1 MNIQKNMKELQ
12 EISPENPVSGAEAL
26 VRAILAED
34 TDTVFGYPGGQIL
47 PVYDALYDYTD
58 RLHHILVRHE
68 QGAIH
73 AAQGFARATGRVG
86 VVIVTSGPG
95 AANVVTGLSD
105 AMMDSTPLVVITG
118 QVGAQY
124 LGSDAFQETD
134 VIGITQPITKWSLQV
149 RRAEDINNAV
159 ARAFFIARSGRPG
172 PVVLDIARD
181 AQIGIVDR
189 PYRKINFIRSYDPAP
204 QLQASQIEAAA
215 DLIRS
220 ARRPLLLAG
229 QGIVISGAEKALV
242 RFAEKAQIPVASTL
256 LGLSAMPSE
265 HPLYKGM
272 LGMHGNV
279 GPNYNTN
286 RADVIIGVGMRFDD
300 RVTGLASGY
309 APDAKIVHIDID
321 ASEFDKV
328 VASTVAVH
336 ADAREAL
343 EALTM
348 AVESRSNEDGW
359 LESFDRC
366 ADVEDNM
373 VLETELRRS
382 GDAPM
387 TMGEV
392 VAAISD
398 ATGNAAIAVTDVGQ
412 NQMMASRYFRFT
424 QPHSFISSGG
434 LGTMGFGLPAAM
446 GAKIGCPDREVICFT
461 GDGGFQMTVQE
472 LGTIM
477 EYKIGVKIV
486 VMNNNFLGNV
496 RQWQNLFYHRRFSQT
511 PLLNPDF
518 RMLAAA
524 YGIPALDV
532 RTRAEL
538 PAAIETMLRHDGAFL
553 LNVDIDPTDMVF
565 PMTPAGKT
573 VDTIMLS
580 PDICFTPEMIDK
592 K

>member
-1 MNIQKNMKELQ
+1 MKELQ

-26 VRAILAED
+26 VRAIIAEE

-47 PVYDALYDYTD
+47 PVYDALYDFTD
-58 RLHHILVRHE
+58 CLNHILVRHE

-73 AAQGFARATGRVG
+73 AAQGFARATGRTG

-149 RRAEDINNAV
+149 RRAEDINAAV

-189 PYRKINFIRSYDPAP
+189 PYRKINFIRSYDPSP
-204 QLQASQIEAAA
+204 VLNRDQIEAAA
-215 DLIRS
+215 AIIRG
-220 ARRPLLLAG
+220 AKRPLLLAG
-229 QGIVISGAEKALV
+229 QGVVISGAEKALV
-242 RFAEKAQIPVASTL
+242 DFAEKASLPVANTL
-256 LGLSAMPSE
+256 LGLSTIPTD

-272 LGMHGNV
+272 LGMHGNI
-279 GPNYNTN
+279 GPNFNTN

-309 APDAKIVHIDID
+309 APEAKIIHIDID
-321 ASEFDKV
+321 PSEFDKV

-343 EALTM
+343 EALTD
-348 AVESRSNEDGW
+348 AVGERVNEEGW
-359 LESFDRC
+359 IESFDRC
-366 ADVEDNM
+366 KEIEDRE
-373 VLETELRRS
+373 VFEAELRRKN
-382 GDAPM
+382 DAPM

-392 VAAISD
+392 VAAISE
-398 ATGNAAIAVTDVGQ
+398 ATENAAIAVTDVGQ
-412 NQMMASRYFRFT
+412 NQMMASRYFRFRS
-424 QPHSFISSGG
+424 PRSFISSGG
-434 LGTMGFGLPAAM
+434 LGTMGFGLPAAI
-446 GAKIGCPDREVICFT
+446 GAKIGRPDRTVVCFL
-461 GDGGFQMTVQE
+461 GDGGFQMTIQE

-477 EYKIGVKIV
+477 QYGVGVKIV
-486 VMNNNFLGNV
+486 IMNNNFLGNV

-518 RMLAAA
+518 NMLAAA
-524 YGIPALDV
+524 YGIQSFEV
-532 RTRAEL
+532 RRRAEL
-538 PAAIETMLRHDGAFL
+538 PAAIDAMLADDKAFL

-573 VDTIMLS
+573 VDNIMLS
-580 PDICFTPEMIDK
+580 PDLCFTSEMIEK
-592 K
+592 

>member
-1 MNIQKNMKELQ
+1 MKELQ

-26 VRAILAED
+26 VRAIIAED

-47 PVYDALYDYTD
+47 PVYDALYDFTD

-149 RRAEDINNAV
+149 RRAEDINAAV
-159 ARAFFIARSGRPG
+159 ARAFFIASSGRPG

-189 PYRKINFIRSYDPAP
+189 PYRKINFIRSYDPSP
-204 QLQASQIEAAA
+204 VLNRSQIERAAA
-215 DLIRS
+215 IIRD
-220 ARRPLLLAG
+220 AKRPLLLAG
-229 QGIVISGAEKALV
+229 QGVAISNAEDALLRFVEKASL
-242 RFAEKAQIPVASTL
+242 PVANTL
-256 LGLSAMPSE
+256 LGLSTIPSD

-279 GPNYNTN
+279 GPNFNTN

-309 APDAKIVHIDID
+309 APDASIIHIDID
-321 ASEFDKV
+321 PSEFDKV

-343 EALTM
+343 EALAE
-348 AVESRSNEDGW
+348 AVGPRSNEEGW

-366 ADVEDNM
+366 AEIEDRE
-373 VLETELRRS
+373 VLGAELRRS

-392 VAAISD
+392 VAAISE
-398 ATGNAAIAVTDVGQ
+398 ATGHKAIAVTDVGQ

-424 QPHSFISSGG
+424 SPRSFISSGG
-434 LGTMGFGLPAAM
+434 LGTMGFGLPAAI
-446 GAKIGCPDREVICFT
+446 GAKIGRPDRTVICFL
-461 GDGGFQMTVQE
+461 GDGGFQMTMQE

-477 EYKIGVKIV
+477 EYGIGVKIV
-486 VMNNNFLGNV
+486 IMNNNFLGNV

-518 RMLAAA
+518 NMLASA
-524 YGIPALDV
+524 YGISSLDV
-532 RTRAEL
+532 RSRSEL
-538 PAAIETMLRHDGAFL
+538 SGAIETMLADDSAFL

-580 PDICFTPEMIDK
+580 PDICFTSEMIEK

>member
-1 MNIQKNMKELQ
+1 MTELH
-12 EISPENPVSGAEAL
+12 EISAENPVCGAEAI
-26 VRAILAED
+26 VRAIIAEG

-73 AAQGFARATGRVG
+73 AAQGFARATGRTG

-149 RRAEDINNAV
+149 RRAEDINAAV

-189 PYRKINFIRSYDPAP
+189 PYRKINFIRSYDPSP
-204 QLQASQIEAAA
+204 VLNRSHIEAAA
-215 DLIRS
+215 EIIRR
-220 ARRPLLLAG
+220 AKRPLLLAG
-229 QGIVISGAEKALV
+229 QGVVISGAEKALEQ
-242 RFAEKAQIPVASTL
+242 FASKCSLPVASTL
-256 LGLSAMPSE
+256 LGLSAMPSA
-265 HPLYKGM
+265 HPLFKGM
-272 LGMHGNV
+272 LGMHGNI

-309 APDAKIVHIDID
+309 APDAKIIHIDID
-321 ASEFDKV
+321 PSEFDKV
-328 VASTVAVH
+328 VASTVAIH

-343 EALTM
+343 EALSETVG
-348 AVESRSNEDGW
+348 ARANEDGW

-366 ADVEDNM
+366 ADVESRE
-373 VLETELRRS
+373 VLDAELHRS
-382 GDAPM
+382 GNSPL

-392 VAAISD
+392 VSAVSE
-398 ATGNAAIAVTDVGQ
+398 ATAHKAIAVTDVGQ
-412 NQMMASRYFRFT
+412 NQMMTSRYFRFT
-424 QPHSFISSGG
+424 EPRSFISSGG
-434 LGTMGFGLPAAM
+434 LGTMGFGLPAAI
-446 GAKIGCPDREVICFT
+446 GAKIGLPHRTVVCFL
-461 GDGGFQMTVQE
+461 GDGGFQMTLQE

-477 EYKIGVKIV
+477 EYGVGVKIV
-486 VMNNNFLGNV
+486 ILNNNFLGNV

-518 RMLAAA
+518 NMLASA
-524 YGIPALDV
+524 YGIKSLSV
-532 RTRAEL
+532 SQRSEL
-538 PAAIETMLRHDGAFL
+538 PDALAAMLADDSPFL
-553 LNVDIDPTDMVF
+553 LNVAIDTADMVF

-580 PDICFTPEMIDK
+580 QNRFFTPEMIENL
-592 K
+592 

>member
-1 MNIQKNMKELQ
+1 MKELQ

-26 VRAILAED
+26 VRAIIAED

-47 PVYDALYDYTD
+47 PVYDALYDFTD

-149 RRAEDINNAV
+149 RRAEDINAAV

-189 PYRKINFIRSYDPAP
+189 PYRKINFIRSYDPSP
-204 QLQASQIEAAA
+204 VLNRSQIERAAA
-215 DLIRS
+215 IIRD
-220 ARRPLLLAG
+220 AKRPLLLAG
-229 QGIVISGAEKALV
+229 QGVAISNAEDALLRFVEKASL
-242 RFAEKAQIPVASTL
+242 PVANTL
-256 LGLSAMPSE
+256 LGLSTIPSD

-279 GPNYNTN
+279 GPNFNTN

-309 APDAKIVHIDID
+309 APDASIIHIDID
-321 ASEFDKV
+321 PSEFDKV

-343 EALTM
+343 EALAE
-348 AVESRSNEDGW
+348 AVGPRSNEEGW

-366 ADVEDNM
+366 TEIEDRE
-373 VLETELRRS
+373 VLGAELRRS

-392 VAAISD
+392 VAAISE
-398 ATGNAAIAVTDVGQ
+398 ATGHKAIAVTDVGQ

-424 QPHSFISSGG
+424 SPRSFISSGG
-434 LGTMGFGLPAAM
+434 LGTMGFGLPAAI
-446 GAKIGCPDREVICFT
+446 GAKIGCPDRTVICFL
-461 GDGGFQMTVQE
+461 GDGGFQMTMQE

-477 EYKIGVKIV
+477 EYGIGVKIV
-486 VMNNNFLGNV
+486 IMNNNFLGNV

-518 RMLAAA
+518 NMLASA
-524 YGIPALDV
+524 YGISSLDV
-532 RTRAEL
+532 RSRSEL
-538 PAAIETMLRHDGAFL
+538 SGAIEAMLAEDRAFL

-580 PDICFTPEMIDK
+580 PDICFTSEMIEK

>member
-1 MNIQKNMKELQ
+1 MKELQ

-26 VRAILAED
+26 VRAIISED

-47 PVYDALYDYTD
+47 PVYDALYDFTD

-149 RRAEDINNAV
+149 RRAEDINAAV

-189 PYRKINFIRSYDPAP
+189 PYRKINFIRSYDPSP
-204 QLQASQIEAAA
+204 VLNRSQIERAAA
-215 DLIRS
+215 IIRD
-220 ARRPLLLAG
+220 AKRPLLLAG
-229 QGIVISGAEKALV
+229 QGVAISNAEDALLRFVEKASL
-242 RFAEKAQIPVASTL
+242 PVANTL
-256 LGLSAMPSE
+256 LGLSTIPSD

-279 GPNYNTN
+279 GPNFNTN

-309 APDAKIVHIDID
+309 APDASIIHIDID
-321 ASEFDKV
+321 PSEFDKV

-343 EALTM
+343 EALAE
-348 AVESRSNEDGW
+348 AVGPRSNEEGW

-366 ADVEDNM
+366 AEIEDRE
-373 VLETELRRS
+373 VLGAELRRS

-392 VAAISD
+392 VAAISE
-398 ATGNAAIAVTDVGQ
+398 ATGHKAIAVTDVGQ
-412 NQMMASRYFRFT
+412 NQMMASRYYRFT
-424 QPHSFISSGG
+424 SPHSFISSGG
-434 LGTMGFGLPAAM
+434 LGTMGFGLPAAI
-446 GAKIGCPDREVICFT
+446 GAKIGRPDRTVICFL
-461 GDGGFQMTVQE
+461 GDGGFQMTMQE

-477 EYKIGVKIV
+477 EYGIGVKIV
-486 VMNNNFLGNV
+486 IMNNNFLGNV

-518 RMLAAA
+518 NMLASA
-524 YGIPALDV
+524 YGISSLDV
-532 RTRAEL
+532 RSRSEL
-538 PAAIETMLRHDGAFL
+538 PGAIKAMLADDRAFL

-580 PDICFTPEMIDK
+580 PDICFTSEMIEK

>member
-1 MNIQKNMKELQ
+1 MKELQ

-26 VRAILAED
+26 VRAIIAED

-47 PVYDALYDYTD
+47 PVYDALYDFTD

-149 RRAEDINNAV
+149 RRAEDINAAV

-189 PYRKINFIRSYDPAP
+189 PYRKINFIRSYDPSP
-204 QLQASQIEAAA
+204 VLNRSQIERAAA
-215 DLIRS
+215 IIRD
-220 ARRPLLLAG
+220 AKRPLLLAG
-229 QGIVISGAEKALV
+229 QGVAISNAEDALLRFVEKASL
-242 RFAEKAQIPVASTL
+242 PVANTL
-256 LGLSAMPSE
+256 LGLSTIPSD

-279 GPNYNTN
+279 GPNFNTN

-309 APDAKIVHIDID
+309 APDASIIHIDID
-321 ASEFDKV
+321 PSEFDKV

-343 EALTM
+343 EALAE
-348 AVESRSNEDGW
+348 AVGPRSNEEGW

-366 ADVEDNM
+366 AEIEDRE
-373 VLETELRRS
+373 VLGAELRRS

-392 VAAISD
+392 VAAISE
-398 ATGNAAIAVTDVGQ
+398 ATGHKAIAVTDVGQ

-424 QPHSFISSGG
+424 SPRSFISSGG
-434 LGTMGFGLPAAM
+434 LGTMGFGLPAAI
-446 GAKIGCPDREVICFT
+446 GAKIGCSDRTVICFL
-461 GDGGFQMTVQE
+461 GDGGFQMTMQE

-477 EYKIGVKIV
+477 EYGIGVKIV
-486 VMNNNFLGNV
+486 IMNNNFLGNV

-518 RMLAAA
+518 NMLASA
-524 YGIPALDV
+524 YGISSLDV
-532 RTRAEL
+532 RSRSEL
-538 PAAIETMLRHDGAFL
+538 SGAIETMLADDRAFL

-580 PDICFTPEMIDK
+580 PDICFTSEMIEK

>member
-1 MNIQKNMKELQ
+1 MKELQ

-26 VRAILAED
+26 VRAIIAED

-47 PVYDALYDYTD
+47 PVYDALYDFTD

-149 RRAEDINNAV
+149 RRAEDINAAV

-189 PYRKINFIRSYDPAP
+189 PYRKINFIRSYDPSP
-204 QLQASQIEAAA
+204 VLNRSQIERAASI
-215 DLIRS
+215 IRD
-220 ARRPLLLAG
+220 AKRPLLLAG
-229 QGIVISGAEKALV
+229 QGVAISNAEDALLRFVEKASL
-242 RFAEKAQIPVASTL
+242 PVANTL
-256 LGLSAMPSE
+256 LGLSTIPSD

-279 GPNYNTN
+279 GPNFNTN

-309 APDAKIVHIDID
+309 APDASIIHIDID
-321 ASEFDKV
+321 PSEFDKV

-343 EALTM
+343 EALAE
-348 AVESRSNEDGW
+348 AVGPRSNEEGW

-366 ADVEDNM
+366 AEIEDRE
-373 VLETELRRS
+373 VLCAELRRS

-392 VAAISD
+392 VAAISE
-398 ATGNAAIAVTDVGQ
+398 ATGHKAIAVTDVGQ

-424 QPHSFISSGG
+424 SPRSFISSGG
-434 LGTMGFGLPAAM
+434 LGTMGFGLPAAI
-446 GAKIGCPDREVICFT
+446 GAKIGRPDRTVICFL
-461 GDGGFQMTVQE
+461 GDGGFQMTLQE

-477 EYKIGVKIV
+477 EYGIGVKIV
-486 VMNNNFLGNV
+486 IMNNNFLGNV

-518 RMLAAA
+518 NMLASA
-524 YGIPALDV
+524 YGISSLDV
-532 RTRAEL
+532 RSRSEL
-538 PAAIETMLRHDGAFL
+538 PGAIKAMLADDRAFL

-580 PDICFTPEMIDK
+580 PDICFTSEMIEK

>member
-1 MNIQKNMKELQ
+1 MKELQ

-26 VRAILAED
+26 VRAIIAED

-47 PVYDALYDYTD
+47 PVYDALYDFTD

-149 RRAEDINNAV
+149 RRAEDINAAV

-189 PYRKINFIRSYDPAP
+189 PYRKINFIRSYDPSP
-204 QLQASQIEAAA
+204 VLNRSQIERAAA
-215 DLIRS
+215 IIRD
-220 ARRPLLLAG
+220 AKRPLLLAG
-229 QGIVISGAEKALV
+229 QGVAISNAEDALLRFVEKASL
-242 RFAEKAQIPVASTL
+242 PVANTL
-256 LGLSAMPSE
+256 LGLSTIPSD

-279 GPNYNTN
+279 GPNFNTN

-309 APDAKIVHIDID
+309 APDASIIHIDID
-321 ASEFDKV
+321 PSEFDKV

-343 EALTM
+343 EALAE
-348 AVESRSNEDGW
+348 AVGPRSNEEGW

-366 ADVEDNM
+366 AEIEDRE
-373 VLETELRRS
+373 VLGAELRRS

-392 VAAISD
+392 VAAISE
-398 ATGNAAIAVTDVGQ
+398 ATGHKAIAVTDVGQ

-424 QPHSFISSGG
+424 SPRSFISSGG
-434 LGTMGFGLPAAM
+434 LGTMGFGLPAAI
-446 GAKIGCPDREVICFT
+446 GAKIGRPDRTVICFL
-461 GDGGFQMTVQE
+461 GDGGFQMTMQE

-477 EYKIGVKIV
+477 EYGIGVKIV
-486 VMNNNFLGNV
+486 IMNNNFLGNV

-518 RMLAAA
+518 NMLASA
-524 YGIPALDV
+524 YGISSLDV
-532 RTRAEL
+532 RSRSEL
-538 PAAIETMLRHDGAFL
+538 PGAIETMLADDRAFL

-580 PDICFTPEMIDK
+580 PDICFTSEMIEK

>member
-1 MNIQKNMKELQ
+1 MKELQ

-26 VRAILAED
+26 VRAIISED

-47 PVYDALYDYTD
+47 PVYDALYDFTD

-149 RRAEDINNAV
+149 RRAEDINAAV

-189 PYRKINFIRSYDPAP
+189 PYRKINFIRSYDPSP
-204 QLQASQIEAAA
+204 VLNRSQIERAAA
-215 DLIRS
+215 IIRD
-220 ARRPLLLAG
+220 AKRPLLLAG
-229 QGIVISGAEKALV
+229 QGVAISNAEDALLRFVEKASL
-242 RFAEKAQIPVASTL
+242 PVANTL
-256 LGLSAMPSE
+256 LGLSTIPSD

-279 GPNYNTN
+279 GPNFNTN

-309 APDAKIVHIDID
+309 APDASIIHIDID
-321 ASEFDKV
+321 PSEFDKV

-343 EALTM
+343 EALAE
-348 AVESRSNEDGW
+348 AVGPRSNEEGW

-366 ADVEDNM
+366 AEIEDRE
-373 VLETELRRS
+373 VLGAELRRS

-392 VAAISD
+392 VAAISE
-398 ATGNAAIAVTDVGQ
+398 ATGHKAIAVTDVGQ

-424 QPHSFISSGG
+424 SPRSFISSGG
-434 LGTMGFGLPAAM
+434 LGTMGFGLPAAI
-446 GAKIGCPDREVICFT
+446 GAKIGRPDRTVICFL
-461 GDGGFQMTVQE
+461 GDGGFQMTMQE

-477 EYKIGVKIV
+477 EYGIGVKIV
-486 VMNNNFLGNV
+486 IMNNNFLGNV

-518 RMLAAA
+518 NMLASA
-524 YGIPALDV
+524 YGISSIDV
-532 RTRAEL
+532 RSRTEL
-538 PAAIETMLRHDGAFL
+538 PGAIKAMLADDRAFL

-580 PDICFTPEMIDK
+580 PDICFTSEMIEK

>member
-1 MNIQKNMKELQ
+1 MKELQ

-26 VRAILAED
+26 VRAIIAED

-47 PVYDALYDYTD
+47 PVYDALYDFTD

-149 RRAEDINNAV
+149 RRAEDINAAV

-189 PYRKINFIRSYDPAP
+189 PYRKINFIRSYDPSP
-204 QLQASQIEAAA
+204 VLNQSQIERAAA
-215 DLIRS
+215 IIRD
-220 ARRPLLLAG
+220 AKRPLLLAG
-229 QGIVISGAEKALV
+229 QGVAISNAEDALLRFVEKASL
-242 RFAEKAQIPVASTL
+242 PVANTL
-256 LGLSAMPSE
+256 LGLSTIPSD

-279 GPNYNTN
+279 GPNFNTN

-309 APDAKIVHIDID
+309 APDASIIHIDID
-321 ASEFDKV
+321 PSEFDKV

-343 EALTM
+343 EALAE
-348 AVESRSNEDGW
+348 AVGPRSNEEGW

-366 ADVEDNM
+366 AEIEDRE
-373 VLETELRRS
+373 VLGAELRRS

-392 VAAISD
+392 VAAISE
-398 ATGNAAIAVTDVGQ
+398 ATGHKAIAVTDVGQ

-424 QPHSFISSGG
+424 SPRSFISSGG
-434 LGTMGFGLPAAM
+434 LGTMGFGLPAAI
-446 GAKIGCPDREVICFT
+446 GTKIGRPDRTVICFL
-461 GDGGFQMTVQE
+461 GDGGFQMTMQE

-477 EYKIGVKIV
+477 EYGIGVKIV
-486 VMNNNFLGNV
+486 IMNNNFLGNV

-518 RMLAAA
+518 NMLASA
-524 YGIPALDV
+524 YGISSLDV
-532 RTRAEL
+532 RSRSEL
-538 PAAIETMLRHDGAFL
+538 PGAIKAMLADDRAFL

-580 PDICFTPEMIDK
+580 PDICFTSEMIEK